1 MKVILS
7 YLKPH
12 WKLCLITIIL
22 MMMEMVGALLVP
34 TFAGE
39 MINEGQISTTGFNT
53 LLITTIKMMSVSLFA
68 SIGAIIGGYTC
79 ALLASRVGEDMRKD
93 IYKKSL
99 ALSMYDFQTFSTA
112 SMVTRTISDISN
124 IQVAT
129 VNVFQIVLPVPVIFI
144 VSLILSFSLDWLIG
158 LILLGVMLL
167 ITLVAIFI
175 IKGASPLFKRL
186 QKLLDNMS
194 KVLLENITGVRVI
207 RAFNKQDYETNR
219 LNEAFSTYKV
229 TSVKA
234 NIMFASLD
242 GLSYFAIN
250 FFVILIYYLAG
261 YRVSLGLF
269 KLGDITAVIE
279 YALLA
284 LFFIMMMEMVILTL
298 PRAFECTSRFK
309 EVLDYKVEIID
320 SVNKDIDIPHSDDVL
335 IFDKVR
341 FHYLDSEE
349 YALDDIS
356 FTCKRG
362 STTAIIG
369 GTGSG
374 KSTIASLILRFS
386 DVSKGSIKFNEINI
400 KDISQ
405 KQLRDNLS
413 YVQQKAWLFSG
424 TIKDNLRLGNKGA
437 SEEEMWHALDIAQAS
452 QFVSKLE
459 HKLDSYVAQGGTNFS
474 GGQKQR
480 ISIARAL
487 IKKPELFIFDDSFSA
502 LDFKTDA
509 SLRHALKEET
519 KDKAVL
525 IIAQRVS
532 SIKHADQIIVL
543 NKGKIEGIGK
553 HEELLINCPLYK
565 EIYESQTKEVNE

>member
-1 MKVILS
+1 
-7 YLKPH
+7 
-12 WKLCLITIIL
+12 
-22 MMMEMVGALLVP
+22 MMEMVGALLVP

-129 VNVFQIVLPVPVIFI
+129 VNIFQIVLPVPVIFI

-207 RAFNKQDYETNR
+207 RAFNKQDYEANR

-261 YRVSLGLF
+261 YRASLGLF

-298 PRAFECTSRFK
+298 PRAVEGASRFK